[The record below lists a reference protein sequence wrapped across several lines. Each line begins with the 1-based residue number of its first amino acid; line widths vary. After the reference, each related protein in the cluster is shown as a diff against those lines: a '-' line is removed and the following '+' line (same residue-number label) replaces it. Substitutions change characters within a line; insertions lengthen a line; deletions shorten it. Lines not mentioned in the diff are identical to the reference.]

1 MQSKT
6 SIAKTHKTHT
16 IEKSYNNLHLLNTS
30 TQFRREA
37 TIRIEVI
44 CLDRGYYFDEIYKG
58 VDGIFSIFFMRC
70 IQMSERV

>member
-30 TQFRREA
+30 T
-37 TIRIEVI
+37 
-44 CLDRGYYFDEIYKG
+44 
-58 VDGIFSIFFMRC
+58 
-70 IQMSERV
+70 